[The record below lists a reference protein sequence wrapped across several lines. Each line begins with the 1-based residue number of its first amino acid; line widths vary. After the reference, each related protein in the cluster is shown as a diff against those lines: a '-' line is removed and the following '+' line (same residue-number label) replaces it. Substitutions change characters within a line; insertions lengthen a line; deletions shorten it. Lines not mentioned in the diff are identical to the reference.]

1 MSPGHAFKRTVVKA
15 ANTLTVKWPTGP
27 SRAPLTLITKLFIC
41 ALKEPTVT
49 EWIRDTLGNLGYVMW
64 GGGADGCYSKYTVGT
79 ANSHVGWIVLSYIR
93 GGSACTAAARQ
104 PQRTGAS
111 LLL

>member
-27 SRAPLTLITKLFIC
+27 RAPLTLITVIYLCAERADCYRMNQGYIREFGIC
-41 ALKEPTVT
+41 
-49 EWIRDTLGNLGYVMW
+49 YVGW
-64 GGGADGCYSKYTVGT
+64 GADGCYSKYTVGT
-79 ANSHVGWIVLSYIR
+79 ANSHVGWIVLSYNIR